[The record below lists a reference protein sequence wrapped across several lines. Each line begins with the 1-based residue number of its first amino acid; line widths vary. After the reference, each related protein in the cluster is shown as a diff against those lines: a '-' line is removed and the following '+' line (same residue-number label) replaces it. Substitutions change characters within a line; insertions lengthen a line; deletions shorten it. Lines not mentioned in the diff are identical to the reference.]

1 MLENVS
7 QELESLETLAG
18 IQSFF
23 LVVNPHDPDDQGFLG
38 GTIVGREFWRGHRSC
53 GAPGAEAFKTHCM
66 RVTTRHP
73 NTLSGYTIPPTVQN
87 TTSPK
92 TSSAREVKNELYAG
106 LRHALRLA
114 PPKLGD
120 IPRTYDLYLRTVS
133 GVRKAEMKWTNHAK
147 LAVYKV
153 HINGWPE
160 SVPTQNPSVLSAT
173 QNKLLLE
180 LLREGKLYFS
190 RLEDAST
197 PETNA
202 KADEGSSERD
212 GEDAIFEDWLSEG
225 TDAAGYQ
232 ANSGRV
238 LTVRERPRRHTRDSC
253 PFEAAG

>member
-1 MLENVS
+1 MS

-38 GTIVGREFWRGHRSC
+38 GTIVGREFWRGHRGC
-53 GAPGAEAFKTHCM
+53 GAPGAEAFKIQCM
-66 RVTTRHP
+66 RATTPLP
-73 NTLSGYTIPPTVQN
+73 NTVSSYTIPPAVQN
-87 TTSPK
+87 TTSRK
-92 TSSAREVKNELYAG
+92 TSSAREIKNELYAG
-106 LRHALRLA
+106 LRHALRSVSLR
-114 PPKLGD
+114 LED
-120 IPRTYDLYLRTVS
+120 IPRTHGLHLRTVS

-147 LAVYKV
+147 LVVYKV

-160 SVPTQNPSVLSAT
+160 SVPMQNPSVLSAT

-202 KADEGSSERD
+202 KADEVLSERD
-212 GEDAIFEDWLSEG
+212 GEDAIFEDWLFEG
-225 TDAAGYQ
+225 ADAAGYQ
-232 ANSGRV
+232 ASFGQV
-238 LTVRERPRRHTRDSC
+238 PTV
-253 PFEAAG
+253 